1 MIFPQWSEQLT
12 WDTGGTVFAAGAL
25 AAKSTLKARVPR
37 RANLRLERIG
47 IRVRASTIAAAAT
60 YNQDNFPGMVEQ
72 VRLQISDPQ
81 TRNWCAIDGP
91 SLVEL
96 QLLNNIPV
104 DPLTATFRARS
115 TYTYTA
121 TLGTEVSTLF
131 NVFVRPPCLNEPGG
145 NLLSIPMSQLAG
157 DATLEIDLR
166 AVTEVFATNA
176 PNTFTV
182 TAVAY
187 YRDTQG
193 AAVEYIRSD
202 LISRQA
208 IPATT
213 GKTYIELQGDGYPLE
228 LLMRVY
234 NSATYGSAIQVLQPT
249 VANSLVQLSR
259 GRIIGPSATWEQF
272 NVDADSYSPPPTTFN
287 GASSSSY
294 YWMPGRFYWSPL
306 REPIAINPLS
316 VNSVAPW
323 RMGAVEEEK
332 VRVNF
337 ENWASASYAAQ
348 VALRRIDGAADV
360 LAALNRITV

>member
-1 MIFPQWSEQLT
+1 MLFPQWSEQLT
-12 WDTGGTVFAAGAL
+12 WDTGGVVFNAGAL
-25 AAKSTLKARVPR
+25 AAKTTIKARVPR

-47 IRVRASTIAAAAT
+47 IRVRALTIAAAAT

-72 VRLQISDPQ
+72 VRLQVSDPQ

-91 SLVEL
+91 SIVEM
-96 QLLNNIPV
+96 QLSNNIPL
-104 DPLTATFRARS
+104 DPLSSLFRARTIYAYS
-115 TYTYTA
+115 S
-121 TLGTEVSTLF
+121 TLGTEVTTLF

-166 AVTEVFATNA
+166 AAAEVFGANA

-193 AAVEYIRSD
+193 AAVEYIKSD

-228 LLMRVY
+228 MLMRVY
-234 NSATYGSAIQVLQPT
+234 NSATYGSGVQVLQPT

-259 GRIIGPSATWEQF
+259 GRVIGPSATWEQF
-272 NVDADSYSPPPTTFN
+272 NMDSDSYGPPVTVQN
-287 GASSSSY
+287 GAASSQY
-294 YWMPGRFYWSPL
+294 YFMPGRIYWSPL
-306 REPIAINPLS
+306 REPIALNPLS

-337 ENWASASYAAQ
+337 ENWANASYAAQ
-348 VALRRIDGAADV
+348 VCVRRIDGGPEV
-360 LAALNRITV
+360 LVALNRLTV